1 MPYTGTKNML
11 KPLALTLL
19 VATFLASGFTLV
31 PAETMQVSNSL
42 SRTETFTSEN
52 MTVIPMQ
59 DEELTTTQTNTR
71 VKTDREDAPQT

>member
-1 MPYTGTKNML
+1 ML

-42 SRTETFTSEN
+42 SRMETFTSEN

-71 VKTDREDAPQT
+71 VKTDREDAPKT